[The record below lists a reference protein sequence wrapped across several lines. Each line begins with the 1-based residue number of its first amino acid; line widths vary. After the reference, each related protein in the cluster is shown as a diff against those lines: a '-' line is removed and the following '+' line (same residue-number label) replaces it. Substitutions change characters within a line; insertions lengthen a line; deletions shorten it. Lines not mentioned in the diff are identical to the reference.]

1 MGDCDLPSRLVS
13 YWGNIMDTETMSLLQ
28 TVCAAGG
35 ARAGFNG
42 ESNDRLEQLVKEG
55 LLVLATPLDAQ
66 RSFYRPTKKGATMV
80 RTMQL
85 AKAAGFGNG

>member
-1 MGDCDLPSRLVS
+1 VTAVFPAACYDTGEKT
-13 YWGNIMDTETMSLLQ
+13 MDTETMSLLQ

-42 ESNDRLEQLVKEG
+42 ESNDRLEQLVQEG
-55 LLVLATPLDAQ
+55 LLDLTSPPNAH

-80 RTMQL
+80 QTMKL
-85 AKAAGFGNG
+85 AKAANG

>member
-1 MGDCDLPSRLVS
+1 
-13 YWGNIMDTETMSLLQ
+13 MDTETLSLLQ

-55 LLVLATPLDAQ
+55 LLDVAIPLNAH

-80 RTMQL
+80 QTMQL
-85 AKAAGFGNG
+85 AKAAGFGNVG

>member
-1 MGDCDLPSRLVS
+1 
-13 YWGNIMDTETMSLLQ
+13 MDSETMNLLQ

-42 ESNDRLEQLVKEG
+42 DANDRLEQLVNEG
-55 LLVLATPLDAQ
+55 LLDVANPLNAH

-80 RTMQL
+80 QTMKM

>member
-1 MGDCDLPSRLVS
+1 
-13 YWGNIMDTETMSLLQ
+13 MDNETMSLLQ

-42 ESNDRLEQLVKEG
+42 DANDRLEQLVKEG
-55 LLVLATPLDAQ
+55 LLDVALPLNAH

-80 RTMQL
+80 QTMQL
-85 AKAAGFGNG
+85 AKAAGFGNVG